1 MCPLPVLPA
10 NVMVSLS
17 YLLFKCYLEI
27 FSVRNKNCLIFPFLK
42 MNFDASIPFSLIF
55 RPSPLPT
62 PPSSPDYEVERELT
76 LFGSNEYVSPPNSP
90 DYASLYESY
99 IGNITPILL
108 YFSIAVSFLLF
119 FSLKHLRKLYGY
131 SNPTN
136 TTTECAFEL
145 RGRCASRPV
154 LFFFRVFSP
163 HYLQTWSM
171 LYQRFELHC
180 CGFPHIDLSTYA
192 RTPMQQINVPGVSDN
207 PLQEMSRNRRYRRA
221 CRVAYPLKM

>member
-1 MCPLPVLPA
+1 MYPLPVLPA

-145 RGRCASRPV
+145 RGRCASSV
-154 LFFFRVFSP
+154 SACVILFPCLLTSLLANME
-163 HYLQTWSM
+163 YA
-171 LYQRFELHC
+171 
-180 CGFPHIDLSTYA
+180 LSTVRAPLLWFPAHRPLHICTDSYA
-192 RTPMQQINVPGVSDN
+192 ANKRT
-207 PLQEMSRNRRYRRA
+207 RCKR
-221 CRVAYPLKM
+221 